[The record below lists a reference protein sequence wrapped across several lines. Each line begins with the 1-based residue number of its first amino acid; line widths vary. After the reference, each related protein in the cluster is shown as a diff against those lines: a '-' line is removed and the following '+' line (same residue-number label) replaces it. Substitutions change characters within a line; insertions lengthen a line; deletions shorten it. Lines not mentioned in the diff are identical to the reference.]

1 MLPKACTYRKS
12 HDRQLMDVFS
22 DFRVW
27 FADFKKEFNSE
38 PVYNKK
44 VLKIKIKFYVDE
56 STDFHFKE
64 MLQTGSNH
72 TYLAVIAIDS
82 ALKKDENYYPPEF
95 WKGCRYIEKEVIRH
109 ITEEFWLIQ

>member
-1 MLPKACTYRKS
+1 MLPKACAYRKS

-22 DFRVW
+22 VTYWKNIVR

-44 VLKIKIKFYVDE
+44 VLKTKIKFYVDE

-64 MLQTGSNH
+64 MLQAGSNH
-72 TYLAVIAIDS
+72 TYLAVITID
-82 ALKKDENYYPPEF
+82 
-95 WKGCRYIEKEVIRH
+95 
-109 ITEEFWLIQ
+109 